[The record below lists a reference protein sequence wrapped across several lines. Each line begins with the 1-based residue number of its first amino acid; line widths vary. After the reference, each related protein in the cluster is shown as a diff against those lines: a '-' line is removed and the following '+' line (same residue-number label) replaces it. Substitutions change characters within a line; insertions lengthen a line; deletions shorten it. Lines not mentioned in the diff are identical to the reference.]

1 MVKLK
6 FEDISAELDTILK
19 SKRSFWSL
27 GAICH
32 MDYDDVCQIIRLHV
46 YQKFS
51 QWHQDQ
57 PFAPWAARIINNQI
71 TNLREKHYGKFAPPC
86 RTCEFDLGGDRCEF
100 TSCGMKTSECPKFAE
115 WQQKKEEAYHLVLA
129 TSSDESYA
137 EDPGGEGRIKIES
150 SLTPDYFA
158 ASSRLHSLMQR
169 DMSEREKKIYRLLF
183 IENRSDEFVAREL
196 GWKSSEKGKPPG
208 YRRISGFKKSFKDK
222 AKKILK
228 DLDIFEE

>member
-6 FEDISAELDTILK
+6 FEDISAELDSILK

-32 MDYDDVCQIIRLHV
+32 MDYDDVCQIIRIHI
-46 YQKFS
+46 YKQFAKWDQNRSFS
-51 QWHQDQ
+51 K
-57 PFAPWAARIINNQI
+57 WAKEVVNNQI
-71 TNLREKHYGKFAPPC
+71 SNLKEKHYGKFAPPC

-100 TSCGMKTSECPKFAE
+100 TTCGMKTSECSKFAE
-115 WQQKKEEAYHLVLA
+115 WQQKKEEAYRLVLA
-129 TSSDESYA
+129 TSADESYS

-150 SLTPDYFA
+150 NESPDYVS
-158 ASSRLHSLMQR
+158 ASARLHYLMQV
-169 DMSEREKKIYRLLF
+169 DMTDKEKKIYRLLF
-183 IENRSDEFVAREL
+183 IENRTDEFVAREL
-196 GWKSSEKGKPPG
+196 GWKTTEKGKPPG
-208 YRRISGFKKSFKDK
+208 YRRISGFKKTFKDK